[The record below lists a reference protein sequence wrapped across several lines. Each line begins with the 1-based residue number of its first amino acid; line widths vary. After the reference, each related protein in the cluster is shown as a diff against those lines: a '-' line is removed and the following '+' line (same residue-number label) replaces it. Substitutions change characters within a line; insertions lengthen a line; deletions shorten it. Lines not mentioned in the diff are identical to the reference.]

1 MADQDRDV
9 KSCEEEPE
17 QGKEKSIHKNFRI
30 TKKQD
35 IYLQESSVR
44 YGIGESEFLRRLL
57 EADMGNASQMQTQE
71 EFLARKRLVYEINRI
86 GNNINQI
93 VKNVNSH
100 YYSDYEKKKLFAMM
114 KKVEEL
120 LSGGEKGEEN
130 NA

>member
-1 MADQDRDV
+1 MADQGRDV

-17 QGKEKSIHKNFRI
+17 QREGKSIHKNFRI

-86 GNNINQI
+86 